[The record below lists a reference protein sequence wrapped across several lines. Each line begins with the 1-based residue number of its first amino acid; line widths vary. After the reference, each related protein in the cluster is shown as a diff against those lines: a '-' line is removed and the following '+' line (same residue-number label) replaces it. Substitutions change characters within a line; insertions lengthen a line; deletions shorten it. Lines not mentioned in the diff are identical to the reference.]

1 MGSNLTRNIKFAI
14 VMPVYE
20 DLASFI
26 KLISSLY
33 KEFGRSV
40 FIVAIDD
47 GSVHS
52 PIHSSDIENAGLE
65 GVVIKMRRN
74 VGHQRAIATGLNFV
88 ANKLPDT
95 KVVVM
100 DSDGEDRPSSI
111 QALVDKLEVSTNSIV
126 VAKRKNRVESLRFKT
141 FYIFYKSLFKLM
153 TGRLIDFG
161 NFMALS
167 PSAVLRLTAMNELW
181 IHVAAC
187 VVSSKLSICRHS
199 VDRGRRYS
207 GNSKMNFVA
216 LSLHGFRAL
225 MVFAE
230 DVLVRVGM
238 ACVTVAFASVFLSI
252 LALILKLVGFA
263 TPGWFSVALGVLVI
277 IFLQTGA
284 LALMTL
290 MITGVMRNNNFLPI
304 QYDNDIDIIL
314 HASGERE

>member
-1 MGSNLTRNIKFAI
+1 
-14 VMPVYE
+14 
-20 DLASFI
+20 
-26 KLISSLY
+26 
-33 KEFGRSV
+33 
-40 FIVAIDD
+40 
-47 GSVHS
+47 
-52 PIHSSDIENAGLE
+52 
-65 GVVIKMRRN
+65 
-74 VGHQRAIATGLNFV
+74 
-88 ANKLPDT
+88 
-95 KVVVM
+95 
-100 DSDGEDRPSSI
+100 
-111 QALVDKLEVSTNSIV
+111 
-126 VAKRKNRVESLRFKT
+126 
-141 FYIFYKSLFKLM
+141 
-153 TGRLIDFG
+153 
-161 NFMALS
+161 
-167 PSAVLRLTAMNELW
+167 
-181 IHVAAC
+181 
-187 VVSSKLSICRHS
+187 
-199 VDRGRRYS
+199 
-207 GNSKMNFVA
+207 MNFVA